1 VNRRLTAGTLAG
13 WLAILAANAETADPS
28 AVVDFS
34 VLTPAMEGQ
43 FIVASTGIDPTALVP
58 PYLPLHSFG
67 KGQRTDRLRAIIA
80 REGYQPERTIADRL
94 IDRLAE
100 ASYRAVYE
108 PIRRRPAGSMQS
120 LAWDHL
126 PEHPR
131 GELMLDVTIRWIC
144 MCSIVAFAKYYPAI
158 SMSWRLLDPA
168 RVVVQPT
175 RTMYYFHHPAMQ
187 GAKHVSSSTGI
198 TTASAVAYPVETVS
212 ESCGF
217 NSVKEME
224 MDPAALWGC
233 LGEASDAALRRL
245 VIDLKKVHAPL
256 GNNAPLPDT

>member
-1 VNRRLTAGTLAG
+1 MNHGKLAICALAG
-13 WLAILAANAETADPS
+13 WLTITAAPAEASDPPDT
-28 AVVDFS
+28 DFS

-43 FIVASTGIDPTALVP
+43 FIVASTGIDPTALIP

-67 KGQRTDRLRAIIA
+67 KGQRTDQLRALVA
-80 REGYQPERTIADRL
+80 REGYKAERTIADSL
-94 IDRLAE
+94 IERLAE

-108 PIRRRPAGSMQS
+108 PIGRKPAGSMQS
-120 LAWDHL
+120 LAWDDL

-131 GELMLDVTIRWIC
+131 GELMLDITIRWIC
-144 MCSIVAFAKYYPAI
+144 MCSVVAFARHYPAI
-158 SMSWRLLDPA
+158 SLSWRLLDPA

-187 GAKHVSSSTGI
+187 GAQHVSSSTGI
-198 TTASAVAYPVETVS
+198 TAAPAVAYPVEAVS

-224 MDPAALWGC
+224 KDPAVLWGC
-233 LGEASDAALRRL
+233 LGEAYDAALRRL
-245 VIDLKKVHAPL
+245 VIDLKKLQPPRTA
-256 GNNAPLPDT
+256 D